1 MILPEPAGLAIWSW
15 RTPPPAPIDE
25 VDGYELT
32 LDFNLMYSS
41 VARLCGRVKPLLQDL
56 VQEDGCRGAHVER
69 VDPPSE
75 RQRHELVAGRRDPWP
90 QAAALRA
97 QHEDDPA
104 GPVHLPVRR
113 PPAR

>member
-32 LDFNLMYSS
+32 LDFNLMCAS

-56 VQEDGCRGAHVER
+56 VQEDGRCGAHVER

-75 RQRHELVAGRRDPWP
+75 RQRDQVVARGRHPWP
-90 QAAALRA
+90 QAAALRS
-97 QHEDDPA
+97 QH
-104 GPVHLPVRR
+104 
-113 PPAR
+113 